1 MLQQQLET
9 NTVMQKQD
17 LQVTRE
23 RENPE
28 ENIARTKVL
37 RWQHVG
43 WVEEL
48 KGVHVVMSQVSW
60 GEGVRVVESD
70 EAGELEG
77 VWTRTFSLSEL
88 GTP

>member
-1 MLQQQLET
+1 
-9 NTVMQKQD
+9 MQKQD

-28 ENIARTKVL
+28 ENRARAKVL

-60 GEGVRVVESD
+60 GEGVRVVERD

-88 GTP
+88 ETP